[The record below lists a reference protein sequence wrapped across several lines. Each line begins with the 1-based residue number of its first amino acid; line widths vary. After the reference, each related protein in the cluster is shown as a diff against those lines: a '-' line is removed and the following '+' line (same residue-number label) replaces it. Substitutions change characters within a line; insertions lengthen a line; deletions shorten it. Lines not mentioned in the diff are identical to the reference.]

1 MYECTAVHLRVVPAR
16 GGEGYSVDGESSEGM
31 AVQSVWTEYD
41 KHARLVKKNSAN
53 KSLKESK
60 AAIAKLM
67 EEQPDAHCW
76 ESTSSIW
83 DAATTKRRQELEKH
97 ARGNSS
103 HQLTRETDDLEH

>member
-1 MYECTAVHLRVVPAR
+1 MACIR
-16 GGEGYSVDGESSEGM
+16 YS
-31 AVQSVWTEYD
+31 
-41 KHARLVKKNSAN
+41 LKKNSAN

-67 EEQPDAHCW
+67 EEQPDAHRW

-83 DAATTKRRQELEKH
+83 DAATTRRRQELEKH

-103 HQLTRETDDLEH
+103 HDEGLRFNNGDTTALGKLLKKDKSVTYFETRGARCASTRSSNEGTSEGE